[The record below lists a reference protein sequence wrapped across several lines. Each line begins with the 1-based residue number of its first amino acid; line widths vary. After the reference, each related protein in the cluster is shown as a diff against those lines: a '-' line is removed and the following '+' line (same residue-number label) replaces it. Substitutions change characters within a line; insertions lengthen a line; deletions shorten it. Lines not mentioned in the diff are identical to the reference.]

1 MIASLSGILESARE
15 NACVVDV
22 GGVGYLVFCS
32 GRTLANL
39 PAIGQP
45 VRLTIETH
53 VREDHIHLY
62 GFTDTMEKEWFNLL
76 IGVQGVGARVALG
89 VLSVL
94 ESDELSHAI
103 LAQDKASVARAPY
116 IGPKLAGRICSEL
129 KDKVGSLMPAQT
141 TVSSDTG
148 AALGIPGEAASGAV
162 ADAISALVNLGYR
175 RAEAFGAVQTVMA
188 ANDGNADLDLLIR
201 DSLKALSA

>member
-1 MIASLSGILESARE
+1 MIASLSGILESVAE

-32 GRTLANL
+32 GRTLADL
-39 PAIGQP
+39 PAPGQP
-45 VRLTIETH
+45 VRFTIETH
-53 VREDHIHLY
+53 VREDHIHLF
-62 GFTDTMEKEWFNLL
+62 GFIEAVEKEWFNLL
-76 IGVQGVGARVALG
+76 ISVQGVGARVALG

-94 ESDELSHAI
+94 TGDDLAQAI
-103 LAQDKASVARAPY
+103 FAQDKAAISRAPH

-129 KDKVGSLMPAQT
+129 KDKAGKLAMAPT
-141 TVSSDTG
+141 TVM
-148 AALGIPGEAASGAV
+148 AAGQQVDQFSGQPAGGSV

-175 RAEAFGAVQTVMA
+175 RADAFGAVQEVLA
-188 ANDGNADLDLLIR
+188 ANDGDADLDVLIR

>member
-1 MIASLSGILESARE
+1 
-15 NACVVDV
+15 
-22 GGVGYLVFCS
+22 
-32 GRTLANL
+32 
-39 PAIGQP
+39 
-45 VRLTIETH
+45 
-53 VREDHIHLY
+53 
-62 GFTDTMEKEWFNLL
+62 MEKEWFNLL

-103 LAQDKASVARAPY
+103 LAQDKASVARAPH

-129 KDKVGSLMPAQT
+129 KDKVGRLMPAQT
-141 TVSSDTG
+141 TVSGDTG

-175 RAEAFGAVQTVMA
+175 RAEAFGAVQNVMA
-188 ANDGNADLDLLIR
+188 ANDGNADLDVLIR

>member
-1 MIASLSGILESARE
+1 MIASLSGVLESVAE

-39 PAIGQP
+39 PSPGQP

-53 VREDHIHLY
+53 VREDHIHLF
-62 GFTDTMEKEWFNLL
+62 GFTEAAEKEWFNLL
-76 IGVQGVGARVALG
+76 ISVQGVGARVALG

-94 ESDELSHAI
+94 SGDELAQAI
-103 LAQDKASVARAPY
+103 MAQDKASVSRAPN

-129 KDKVGSLMPAQT
+129 KDKAGKL
-141 TVSSDTG
+141 
-148 AALGIPGEAASGAV
+148 ALGPIVLAAGSTEAAQMTGQAAGGSV

-175 RAEAFGAVQTVMA
+175 RADAFGAVQETLA
-188 ANDGNADLDLLIR
+188 ANDGNADLDVLIR
-201 DSLKALSA
+201 DSLRVLSA